1 MHALPYRAQGRKPRN
16 RFTLSDGSLKSDFG
30 GCVTGPSAASDSWTP
45 SSPLARNV
53 MGLRSLR
60 ARARRRNLPPF
71 GSLPARS
78 RGRGRAH
85 DLLRGYPHLASPP
98 STSAQF
104 RACTGASQRFFSSG
118 RGVKGDRRTLSFKP
132 DKSCYRESCTAGPR
146 GNCGHDEDLTCEN
159 PRPSPERGC
168 VCAVAASR

>member
-45 SSPLARNV
+45 SSPPSEERNGSTQPSRPSAATESAAVWLPSRAVEREGARPRLTSGV
-53 MGLRSLR
+53 S
-60 ARARRRNLPPF
+60 
-71 GSLPARS
+71 
-78 RGRGRAH
+78 
-85 DLLRGYPHLASPP
+85 HLASPP

-104 RACTGASQRFFSSG
+104 RACTGASQRFFSSA